1 MPLAIT
7 ASRFDDTVRV
17 IDLTTGQAACR
28 PLEFPDR
35 PTALATPRKRLAVGF
50 GMMRARQED
59 FSQVGDVIAG
69 GQGVESQCVD
79 PAGH

>member
-1 MPLAIT
+1 M
-7 ASRFDDTVRV
+7 RV

-35 PTALATPRKRLAVGF
+35 PTALAVTPQKRLAVGF

-59 FSQVGDVIAG
+59 LSPVGDVVAVVRVSSLSASIRRAI
-69 GQGVESQCVD
+69 D
-79 PAGH
+79 